1 MQPRT
6 NPVGQNN
13 CPLFQVG
20 FVIYNSVASHKSNG
34 WKRAAGL
41 KSHGHFG
48 FLVLNPPELRI
59 PALDRV
65 ESASIKN
72 DAVHSVTAQEA
83 VQVVLLSSFVI
94 KIRMP
99 YFHSRLCMGRQN
111 IQASVHDLKITVRE
125 AGTELQRERAEL
137 ISPR

>member
-72 DAVHSVTAQEA
+72 DAVHSVTAQEV
-83 VQVVLLSSFVI
+83 VQVFLLFSLDRKSTRLNSSHV
-94 KIRMP
+94 
-99 YFHSRLCMGRQN
+99 
-111 IQASVHDLKITVRE
+111 A
-125 AGTELQRERAEL
+125 
-137 ISPR
+137 ISSAVFCLNT